1 MAQNMFLFPLDI
13 MGGDFTLPA
22 GQGLRVAAASAR
34 KGVLMSIGK
43 YNSECYYDPTA
54 YAALTAVENEERAV
68 KAYRPIVYICSPYS
82 GDVEVNIANARRYCR
97 FAVDAAYI
105 PIAPHFL
112 FPQFLN
118 DSDRLER
125 MLGLHCGNALMSKCV
140 EVWVFGKTISNGMAE
155 EIEYARRKEYTIKYF
170 CDEIKEVKD

>member
-1 MAQNMFLFPLDI
+1 MNVIFIKKIELYGSKYVFVSI
-13 MGGDFTLPA
+13 GYYGWRFY
-22 GQGLRVAAASAR
+22 SAR

-97 FAVDAAYI
+97 FAVDAGYI
-105 PIAPHFL
+105 PIAPHLL

-118 DSDRLER
+118 DGDRLER
-125 MLGLHCGNALMSKCV
+125 MLGLHCGNALMNKCA

>member
-1 MAQNMFLFPLDI
+1 
-13 MGGDFTLPA
+13 
-22 GQGLRVAAASAR
+22 
-34 KGVLMSIGK
+34 MSIGK

-97 FAVDAAYI
+97 FAVDAGYI
-105 PIAPHFL
+105 PIAPHLL

-118 DSDRLER
+118 DGDRLER
-125 MLGLHCGNALMSKCV
+125 MLGLHCGNALMSKCA
-140 EVWVFGKTISNGMAE
+140 EVWVFGKQSPTVWL
-155 EIEYARRKEYTIKYF
+155 RRLSTQ
-170 CDEIKEVKD
+170 DERNTLSSIFAMKSRR